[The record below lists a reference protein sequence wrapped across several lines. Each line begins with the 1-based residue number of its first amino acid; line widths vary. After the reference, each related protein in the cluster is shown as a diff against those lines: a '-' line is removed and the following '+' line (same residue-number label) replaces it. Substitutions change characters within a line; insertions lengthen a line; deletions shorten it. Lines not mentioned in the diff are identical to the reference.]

1 MSPVSVKSESFI
13 DVFST
18 SSSNGSSPAPN
29 SDRSCVICGEYAKC
43 RHHGATCCDACAAF
57 FKRTMLAPKDYHCKC
72 RRENAKK
79 SIRKSLCRYCRLI
92 RCLRAGLKVTGIE
105 ACTTV
110 DEIQEMYL
118 VGDSP
123 FRSVI
128 LRRNT
133 LFINRIRR
141 LMDFGFYEGTHRPTT
156 QNVLETVYST
166 IELNLL
172 RGLLYQF
179 DDARQRISSDI
190 SIDAFTQHFFVIWMT
205 FETMLSTMRNASYAR
220 NVVTCIDGSSFE
232 ISTEWLEDFC
242 RNELEIKDPAGCV
255 R

>member
-1 MSPVSVKSESFI
+1 
-13 DVFST
+13 
-18 SSSNGSSPAPN
+18 
-29 SDRSCVICGEYAKC
+29 
-43 RHHGATCCDACAAF
+43 
-57 FKRTMLAPKDYHCKC
+57 
-72 RRENAKK
+72 
-79 SIRKSLCRYCRLI
+79 
-92 RCLRAGLKVTGIE
+92 
-105 ACTTV
+105 
-110 DEIQEMYL
+110 MYL

-123 FRSVI
+123 FRSTI

-255 R
+255 